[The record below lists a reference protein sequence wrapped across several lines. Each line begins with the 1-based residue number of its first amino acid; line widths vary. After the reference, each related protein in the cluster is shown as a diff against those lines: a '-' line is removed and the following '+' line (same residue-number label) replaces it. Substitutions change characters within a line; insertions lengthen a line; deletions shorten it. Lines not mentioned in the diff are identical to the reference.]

1 MAFTEDLDLFLM
13 DFGVPVSAG
22 AVSGIGVLDMPSEII
37 ANGMVLTTDYRLT
50 VKASQFGGLLY
61 GDNVT
66 VQNTPYQVR
75 ETRLLDDGAF
85 AEIALQKLDFNSI
98 ATLSGLN
105 LTTLAGDPLITL

>member
-1 MAFTEDLDLFLM
+1 MAFTEDLDLFLI
-13 DFGVPVSAG
+13 DFGVPVTAG
-22 AVSGIGVLDMPSEII
+22 AVSGIGVLDMPSEVV
-37 ANGMVLTTDYRLT
+37 ANGMILMTDYRLT

-66 VQNTPYQVR
+66 VQNAAYQVR

-85 AEIALQKLDFNSI
+85 AEISLHKLDFNNI
-98 ATLSGLN
+98 ITLSGLN